1 MQNPGDT
8 RLPRGVTRLAPRKRI
23 LVVGERAVTVDPDSF
38 DEIVRLAGSAVPLQ
52 AEQQTIADTTAP
64 AEHT

>member
-8 RLPRGVTRLAPRKRI
+8 RLPKGVASLAPPKRI
-23 LVVGERAVTVDPDSF
+23 LVVGERAVVVDPDSF

-52 AEQQTIADTTAP
+52 AEQQTIADTTA
-64 AEHT
+64 